1 MRHTRKRSHDYLG
14 APLDIYRNIC
24 SFMGDRQPE
33 ARYASFDYCFNH
45 FQSFRERGRITDI
58 AASENVLL
66 SCLHLGFYL
75 ASWGMLRA
83 SSELPKRSLRQ
94 FEPVIELIAG
104 TPSDIWEI
112 DANHYSDDVC
122 DTLVIV
128 ANDIQKALRY
138 PDGTWPTRTLATK
151 IMLGIFGS
159 VPAFDSRVMQ
169 GLRKTGR
176 TGRFGVR
183 ALLDIGHFYA
193 DHHEV
198 IDRHRESTL
207 DVATGLPT
215 QRLYTR
221 AKVIDQIFFIEG
233 GGSVTV
239 L

>member
-1 MRHTRKRSHDYLG
+1 
-14 APLDIYRNIC
+14 LDIEGNIRR
-24 SFMGDRQPE
+24 FTGDRRPE

-58 AASENVLL
+58 AAPENFLL

-104 TPSDIWEI
+104 MPPDLWEI
-112 DANHYSDDVC
+112 DANRYSEDVC
-122 DTLVIV
+122 ATLVAV
-128 ANDIQKALRY
+128 ADDIEKALRY
-138 PDGTWPTRTLATK
+138 PDGAWPTRTLATK
-151 IMLGIFGS
+151 IMLGVFGS
-159 VPAFDSRVMQ
+159 VPAFDSRVTK
-169 GLRKTGR
+169 GLRRTGR

-183 ALLDIGHFYA
+183 ALRDIGRFYV
-193 DHHEV
+193 DHREV
-198 IDRHRESTL
+198 IDGHRESTL
-207 DVATGLPT
+207 DVTTGLPT

-233 GGSVTV
+233 GGSISE